1 METTPDDERQAL
13 LRSPSHS
20 TSYESFSC
28 PPAPTR
34 APSFSASSFTDAHS
48 HVSSETTVTSSGS
61 ASGPKSKPWLANRA
75 AQARR
80 WLSNVC
86 SCGRGDIQW
95 YKGYGVI
102 QRMQHTLR
110 LPTRLVHAVLVVLV
124 GLATAV
130 VAYVVDMGESH
141 LFDWKFGLCASDW
154 TATKTLYSDCPS
166 WRTWSQIA
174 HVSDA
179 KFSGFN
185 FTIFLA
191 SGLIL
196 ALLSHVLTLFA
207 PARPSRY
214 RDGDRDGDGNGR
226 REDTA
231 RFKPGS
237 PAAGSG
243 VSDVKQAFIAGSVNL
258 GGDSTPWTA
267 RTLVLKTIGL
277 VFSTSSGLNVGKE
290 GPYIHLSAAAA
301 NLLSSW
307 PWVRAHT
314 RMSTHKV
321 LCIGAAAGMAAA
333 FSTPVAGLIFVMEDF
348 GQSMTAGLLMPL
360 LGGGV
365 VAVVA
370 LAGLGPYGSG
380 RAVPWEVRYPPR
392 ATYSWSPGE
401 FALFVA
407 VGAAAGV
414 LGAIFIIAVRSWSR
428 QRRRLPLVPQHPAL
442 DVSLVAIATVCSTFW
457 NQDIRCGTAELLSR
471 LAESTAT
478 EGQVAAAQDLV
489 PLGVGLL
496 VRVALTVI
504 TFGLEVPQGI
514 YMPSMAMGAMLGR
527 FIGHAGLV
535 LAAPTMFATQPAVY
549 AMAGAG
555 AVMAATTRMQL
566 TIMALV
572 FETTRSWEFFLPMA
586 VSICTARAVAA
597 RLEPQSIYQL
607 AADLQGRTSLVTL
620 LGSSTVQVKD
630 VWEPRSAERAAP
642 PLYLG
647 PSFAPE
653 PVYALRRL
661 LGASIVRGASH
672 IPVLKDGQRFVGC
685 VSVQS
690 VCEALQPLADSASVV
705 LYYVPV
711 SETLRMSVVGGA
723 DEVGNNDGDD
733 GDDDQC
739 EPMPSDPLVASHV
752 GFALQQPP
760 VFAPCSTLSSIH
772 AYLSRSDSAFV
783 CVTERGVFWAVVTRQ
798 VLAEWAMGEL

>member
-13 LRSPSHS
+13 LLSPSHS
-20 TSYESFSC
+20 ISYESFSL
-28 PPAPTR
+28 PPALTR
-34 APSFSASSFTDAHS
+34 APSFSASSFTDAQS

-61 ASGPKSKPWLANRA
+61 ASGFKTKPWIANRA

-80 WLSNVC
+80 WLS
-86 SCGRGDIQW
+86 SLCGCGSDYSRW
-95 YKGYGVI
+95 YKEYGVI
-102 QRMQHTLR
+102 QQMQHSLK
-110 LPTRLVHAVLVVLV
+110 LPMRLVHAGLVVLM
-124 GLATAV
+124 GLGTAA

-141 LFDWKFGLCASDW
+141 LFDWKFGVCDSDW
-154 TATKTLYSDCPS
+154 TATKPMCCSGYSDCPN

-185 FTIFLA
+185 FTIYLA

-196 ALLSHVLTLFA
+196 ALMSHVLTLFA
-207 PARPSRY
+207 PARPSRH
-214 RDGDRDGDGNGR
+214 RDEDGNGR
-226 REDTA
+226 REATA
-231 RFKPGS
+231 HFNPGS

-243 VSDVKQAFIAGSVNL
+243 VSDVKQAFIAGSISL

-277 VFSTSSGLNVGKE
+277 VFSTSSGLSVGKE
-290 GPYIHLSAAAA
+290 GPYIHLSAAVA

-307 PWVRAHT
+307 PWVQAHT
-314 RMSTHKV
+314 RMSTRKV
-321 LCIGAAAGMAAA
+321 LCIGSAAGMAAA
-333 FSTPVAGLIFVMEDF
+333 FGTPVAGLIFVMEDF
-348 GQSMTAGLLMPL
+348 GQSMTAGLLMLL

-370 LAGLGPYGSG
+370 LAGLAPYGSG
-380 RAVPWEVRYPPR
+380 RAVPWEVRYPSR
-392 ATYSWSPGE
+392 ATYSWTSAE
-401 FALFVA
+401 LALFVV

-414 LGAIFIIAVRSWSR
+414 LGSMFIIAVRSWSR
-428 QRRRLPLVPQHPAL
+428 QRRRLSLISQHPAL
-442 DVSLVAIATVCSTFW
+442 NVSLVAIATVCSTFW

-478 EGQVAAAQDLV
+478 EGQVAAARDLI
-489 PLGVGLL
+489 PLGAGLL
-496 VRVALTVI
+496 VRFALTVI

-535 LAAPTMFATQPAVY
+535 VAAPTAFATQPAVY

-555 AVMAATTRMQL
+555 AVMAATTRLQL

-572 FETTRSWEFFLPMA
+572 FETTRSWEYFLPMA

-607 AADLQGRTSLVTL
+607 AAGLQGRTSHETL

-630 VWEPRSAERAAP
+630 VWEPRSAEHAAP

-653 PVYALRRL
+653 PVHALRRL
-661 LGASIVRGASH
+661 LSASIVREASH
-672 IPVLKDGQRFVGC
+672 IPVLKDGQRLVGC

-690 VCEALQPLADSASVV
+690 VWQALQPLADSASVV
-705 LYYVPV
+705 LYHVPV

-723 DEVGNNDGDD
+723 DDVGNNDADDDDD
-733 GDDDQC
+733 GQR
-739 EPMPSDPLVASHV
+739 EPMQPYSLVAPHV
-752 GFALQQPP
+752 DFALQQPP

-772 AYLSRSDSAFV
+772 AYLCRSDSAFV

-798 VLAEWAMGEL
+798 VLAAWAMGGQ